1 MGIGLGRVTPRGIK
15 AGAGQCREGGIF
27 VLKVWTLRLVG
38 AGGFGVLGWRLG
50 AYVPELDGGRQLVPW
65 GILLAVVGVPVG
77 ALLTPYLV
85 LKPWRKSVGYLST
98 IPSPTLLSAALG
110 ALLGLVFAALISIP
124 FYTLNGWMAW
134 GIPLIVSLTFGSTG
148 LLLGGLRGRDVQAVL
163 PALETNSHRN
173 GVSADYAGRNGK
185 ILVDTSVIIDGRI
198 ADLTGTGFL
207 EGSLVIPRFILDE
220 LRHIADSSD
229 PLRRNRGRRGL
240 EVLGRLRR
248 DENVTLDVLDVGVS
262 NGDEVDS
269 MLVKMAR
276 SMKAPILTTDYNL
289 NRVAE
294 FQGVQVLNVNELA
307 NALKSIVLPGE
318 EMRVNI
324 IQEGKEPGQGV
335 AYLEDGT
342 MVVVE
347 GGKRYINAYHDI
359 TVTRVLQTAAGRII
373 FAQSKVNR

>member
-1 MGIGLGRVTPRGIK
+1 M
-15 AGAGQCREGGIF
+15 F
-27 VLKVWTLRLVG
+27 DVWALRIIG

-50 AYVPELDGGRQLVPW
+50 PYVPEFSSDGKQLLPW
-65 GILLAVVGVPVG
+65 GIMLALAGVPVG
-77 ALLTPYLV
+77 ALVTPYLV
-85 LKPWRKSVGYLST
+85 VRPWRKGVNYINAVPGS
-98 IPSPTLLSAALG
+98 TLLSAALG
-110 ALLGLVFAALISIP
+110 ALLGLIFAALISIP

-134 GIPLIVSLTFGSTG
+134 GVPIIVSVTLGLTG
-148 LLLGGLRGRDVQAVL
+148 LTLGGVRGRDVQAVF
-163 PALETNSHRN
+163 PSLEHTNHTN
-173 GVSADYAGRNGK
+173 GVAKEGRNGK

-198 ADLTGTGFL
+198 ADLTSTGFL
-207 EGSLVIPRFILDE
+207 EGTLVVPRFILDE

-248 DENVTLDVLDVGVS
+248 DEKVTLDVMDVGIS

-269 MLVKMAR
+269 MLVQMAR

-307 NALKSIVLPGE
+307 NALKAIVLPGE

-324 IQEGKEPGQGV
+324 VQEGKEMGQGV
-335 AYLEDGT
+335 AYLDDGT

-347 GGKRYINAYHDI
+347 GGKRYINAFHDV

-373 FAQSKVNR
+373 FAQSKGN

>member
-1 MGIGLGRVTPRGIK
+1 M
-15 AGAGQCREGGIF
+15 F
-27 VLKVWTLRLVG
+27 DVWALRIIG

-50 AYVPELDGGRQLVPW
+50 PYVPEFSSDGKQLLPW
-65 GILLAVVGVPVG
+65 GIMLALAGVPVG
-77 ALLTPYLV
+77 ALVTPYLV
-85 LKPWRKSVGYLST
+85 VRPWRKGVNYINAVPGS
-98 IPSPTLLSAALG
+98 TLLSAALG
-110 ALLGLVFAALISIP
+110 ALLGLIFAALISIP

-134 GIPLIVSLTFGSTG
+134 GVPIIVSVTLGLTG
-148 LLLGGLRGRDVQAVL
+148 LTLGGVRGRDVQAVF
-163 PALETNSHRN
+163 PSLEHTNHTN
-173 GVSADYAGRNGK
+173 GVAKEGRNGK

-207 EGSLVIPRFILDE
+207 EGTLVVPRFILDE

-248 DENVTLDVLDVGVS
+248 DEKVTLDVMDVGIS

-269 MLVKMAR
+269 MLVQMAR

-307 NALKSIVLPGE
+307 NALKAIVLPGE

-324 IQEGKEPGQGV
+324 VQEGKEMGQGV
-335 AYLEDGT
+335 AYLDDGT

-347 GGKRYINAYHDI
+347 GGKRYINAFHDV

-373 FAQSKVNR
+373 FAQSKGN